1 MTTHEEA
8 IYRVLKHYWGYEDFR
23 SIQREVI
30 LSIMEGEDTLALM
43 PTGGGKSLTYQ
54 VPTLAC
60 EGLCVVV
67 TPLIALMKDQVDR
80 LRSLHIRAVAI
91 HCGMSAQDID
101 RELDNCIYG
110 DTRFL
115 YVSPERLETEIF
127 RTRLQRMPVTLL
139 AVDEAHCI
147 SQWGYDFRPSY
158 LRIAELR
165 EYLPEGVPILAL
177 TASATP
183 PVQRDIMERLHFTKP
198 HLLQASFARPNLSY
212 SVRHNTDNFSQTL
225 RVLEHVPGSGIIYVR
240 KRNHAEEVSLKLT
253 QRGVSAAYYHAG
265 MTPEARATTQQAWLE
280 GTTRVIVAT
289 NAFGMGIDKPD
300 VRFVIHYDPC
310 DTLEAYYQEAGRA
323 GRDGKRAYALLLI
336 NETDEYRMEKRI
348 ENSFPPRRKIKQLY
362 DHLCSWLRI
371 PIGEGGGTSHPFNIY
386 GFCAQ
391 EHLFE
396 ETVIQIIKILQ
407 LNGYLAYEDATERH
421 PQVVFTVP
429 REELYSAP
437 AIDAE
442 LEELIVM
449 LLRCYTGIFHFLR
462 PIDIEELS
470 HLLECTE
477 EHVKELLSRL
487 WKLHIIKYIP
497 PTQEPMIHLYQDRLP
512 KRSLRIAPE
521 THKERKEMAEK
532 RLRALLSYAH
542 YEGCRSQALATYFG
556 ATQPEPCGVCVNCL
570 AERNRKIEGGDPY
583 IRAEILRL
591 LASGPVDLH
600 ELVHRIPRPP
610 EHSLFVVDILRREGL
625 IRDKAYCVELTPKA

>member
-80 LRSLHIRAVAI
+80 LRSLHIRAVAV
-91 HCGMSAQDID
+91 HSGMSAQDID

-115 YVSPERLETEIF
+115 YVSPERIETEIF
-127 RTRLQRMPVTLL
+127 RARLQRMPVTLL

-165 EYLPEGVPILAL
+165 EHLPQGVPILAL

-183 PVQRDIMERLHFTKP
+183 PVQRDIMERLCFAKP

-212 SVRHNTDNFSQTL
+212 SVRHNTDNLSQTM
-225 RVLEHVPGSGIIYVR
+225 RVIDHVPGSGIIYVR
-240 KRNHAEEVSLKLT
+240 KRHLAEELSVELI

-265 MTPEARATTQQAWLE
+265 MTPEARAATQQAWLQ

-300 VRFVIHYDPC
+300 VRFVIHYQPC

-336 NETDEYRMEKRI
+336 NEMDEYRMEKRI
-348 ENSFPPRRKIKQLY
+348 ENSFPPRRKIKELY

-371 PIGEGGGTSHPFNIY
+371 PIGEGGGTSHPFNLY

-396 ETVIQIIKILQ
+396 ETVLQSIKILQ
-407 LNGYLAYEDATERH
+407 LNGYLCYEDATERH

-429 REELYSAP
+429 REELYSVP
-437 AIDAE
+437 STDPE
-442 LEELIVM
+442 LEELVAT
-449 LLRCYTGIFHFLR
+449 LLRFYSGIFHFLR
-462 PIDIEELS
+462 PIDITELS
-470 HLLECTE
+470 RTLACSE

-487 WKLHIIKYIP
+487 WKMHVIKYIP
-497 PTQEPMIHLYQDRLP
+497 PMQEPMIHLYQDRLP
-512 KRSLRIAPE
+512 KQALRIAPE
-521 THKERKEMAEK
+521 THKERKAMAEK
-532 RLRALLSYAH
+532 RMQAFLSYAH

-556 ATQPEPCGVCVNCL
+556 ATQDEPCGVCDNCI
-570 AERNRKIEGGDPY
+570 AARTRQIEGGDPY

-591 LASGPVDLH
+591 LEPGPMTVGN
-600 ELVHRIPRPP
+600 LVYQIARPP
-610 EHSLFVVDILRREGL
+610 EHISHVIGILRQEGIICEKDYAL
-625 IRDKAYCVELTPKA
+625 ELTSQP